1 MIDVYFIGENSRS
14 LGRAMTYDL
23 AYKIL
28 HDFVRNAEKNNG
40 FKWHYTRI
48 IQHKDLRVLEFDV
61 GSHVEFIE
69 FRFDTQQEYDKA
81 VEYLA
86 EEQKK
91 EIAKREQKLKEK
103 IAEMNSEENKEKRLK
118 EREQN
123 GSDQT

>member
-1 MIDVYFIGENSRS
+1 MIDVYFLGENSRS
-14 LGRAMTYDL
+14 LGRAMSYDL

-48 IQHKDLRVLEFDV
+48 IQHPDLRVLEFDV

-81 VEYLA
+81 VEQLKQ
-86 EEQKK
+86 EQK
-91 EIAKREQKLKEK
+91 EALERREQELKDK

-118 EREQN
+118 EHEQN
-123 GSDQT
+123 GSD